1 MKPLLTDILY
11 NGHLPAADNSNC
23 TNSLCHSHNTKKP
36 PCSGHLSV
44 PANGHFW
51 LHQTQ
56 VLPLNSG
63 QNGRGP
69 VLNQQDWAKNG
80 WGHLKSGWGEEDS
93 ACAHA
98 WQRSCKRRLWA
109 FLPVIDDLPAFV
121 LLISMVRSPPIL
133 LLPSSHSPPVP
144 FLSYCPLPPALS
156 KLTFSTLQFSP
167 GPSHHSLTLMPL
179 SPSLKALDRDPVT
192 PSSHVSSI

>member
-1 MKPLLTDILY
+1 M
-11 NGHLPAADNSNC
+11 AAPNSNL
-23 TNSLCHSHNTKKP
+23 TSELRTKW
-36 PCSGHLSV
+36 
-44 PANGHFW
+44 A
-51 LHQTQ
+51 
-56 VLPLNSG
+56 
-63 QNGRGP
+63 GP

-98 WQRSCKRRLWA
+98 WQRSSKRRLCA

-121 LLISMVRSPPIL
+121 LLISLVRSPPIL

-167 GPSHHSLTLMPL
+167 PPFSPLPHSYAFISFPK
-179 SPSLKALDRDPVT
+179 SPR
-192 PSSHVSSI
+192 SSHPLPPCMFQV

>member
-1 MKPLLTDILY
+1 MLEVSVLELY
-11 NGHLPAADNSNC
+11 YWAPYGKRARMTITRIGKKFCIALPIQVGIVSMAAPNSNL
-23 TNSLCHSHNTKKP
+23 TSELRTKW
-36 PCSGHLSV
+36 
-44 PANGHFW
+44 A
-51 LHQTQ
+51 
-56 VLPLNSG
+56 
-63 QNGRGP
+63 GP

-98 WQRSCKRRLWA
+98 WQRSSKRRLCA

-121 LLISMVRSPPIL
+121 LLISLVRSPPIL

-167 GPSHHSLTLMPL
+167 PPLLTT
-179 SPSLKALDRDPVT
+179 PSLLCLYLLP
-192 PSSHVSSI
+192 